1 MVIIG
6 VFVFN
11 LFYLVP
17 SALFIYTV
25 ISNIEMRKDR
35 ELIKTTVAEQ
45 RKQLK
50 DSLVKLYRLLKSA
63 KREFASEGSPG
74 IRLKDFMVQIIKE
87 SFRAINVI

>member
-1 MVIIG
+1 
-6 VFVFN
+6 
-11 LFYLVP
+11 
-17 SALFIYTV
+17 
-25 ISNIEMRKDR
+25 MRKDR

-87 SFRAINVI
+87 SFRKINVHWKGKVENNVFK